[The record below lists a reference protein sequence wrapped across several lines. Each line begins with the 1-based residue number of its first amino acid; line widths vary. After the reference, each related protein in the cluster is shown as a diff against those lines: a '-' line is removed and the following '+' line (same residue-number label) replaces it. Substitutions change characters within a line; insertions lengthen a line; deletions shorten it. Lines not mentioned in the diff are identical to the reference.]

1 MKSAWFFPALQ
12 INKGGWRWISCQH
25 GQKVSRTVDFLQRW
39 FFMLNDWRS
48 LPALL
53 VKVFTAGIKKSTFIH
68 RHRCDHHWRNQWLL
82 TVFSIPGKIYGQMA
96 GCFSGMLTLEL
107 ITACNARFFPR
118 VSSSIPSWGY
128 FFRVMLRRLW
138 HTSVFFQHRKALT
151 DPQISHSD
159 RPSFFGMGT

>member
-1 MKSAWFFPALQ
+1 M
-12 INKGGWRWISCQH
+12 
-25 GQKVSRTVDFLQRW
+25 DFL
-39 FFMLNDWRS
+39 
-48 LPALL
+48 PARPKSFKNSGLL
-53 VKVFTAGIKKSTFIH
+53 AAMIFHVEWLAISSSTAGQGFHCWNKKSTFIH